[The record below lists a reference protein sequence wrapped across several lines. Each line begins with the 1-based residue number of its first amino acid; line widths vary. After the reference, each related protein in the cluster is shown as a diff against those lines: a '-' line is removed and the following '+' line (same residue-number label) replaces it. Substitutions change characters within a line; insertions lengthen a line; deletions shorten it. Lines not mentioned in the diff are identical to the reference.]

1 MVDRG
6 AILCYNTILQGN
18 KMTKI
23 QRTAALKTA
32 MTVGSIALIVVAIR
46 VLIELVGVQVFGA
59 LGVSAVLIGL
69 IKMMYDNEVDKA
81 TLLDKLN
88 NKEAQ

>member
-1 MVDRG
+1 MIDRG

-23 QRTAALKTA
+23 QKTAALKTA

-88 NKEAQ
+88 KEAQ

>member
-1 MVDRG
+1 MVDRE
-6 AILCYNTILQGN
+6 ATPCYNTILQGN

-23 QRTAALKTA
+23 QKTAALKTA

-81 TLLDKLN
+81 TLLDRLN
-88 NKEAQ
+88 NKEAK

>member
-23 QRTAALKTA
+23 QKTAALKTA

-81 TLLDKLN
+81 TLLDRLN
-88 NKEAQ
+88 NKEAK

>member
-23 QRTAALKTA
+23 QKTAALKTA

-46 VLIELVGVQVFGA
+46 VLIELVGLQVFGA

-88 NKEAQ
+88 KEAQ

>member
-1 MVDRG
+1 
-6 AILCYNTILQGN
+6 
-18 KMTKI
+18 MTKI
-23 QRTAALKTA
+23 QKTAALKTA

-81 TLLDKLN
+81 TLLDRLN
-88 NKEAQ
+88 NKEAK

>member
-23 QRTAALKTA
+23 QKTAALKTA

-88 NKEAQ
+88 KEAQ

>member
-6 AILCYNTILQGN
+6 VILCYNTILQGN

-23 QRTAALKTA
+23 QKTAALKTA
-32 MTVGSIALIVVAIR
+32 MTVGSIALIVIALR
-46 VLIELVGVQVFGA
+46 VLIELVGVQVFGVLA
-59 LGVSAVLIGL
+59 VSAVLIGL

-81 TLLDKLN
+81 TLLDRLN